1 MAKRIKIKEIAQ
13 LAGVSAGTVDRILHN
28 RGNVSREKARAV
40 ENVLAQVGYKF
51 NLHTSA
57 VSLTKS
63 YRFLFITPQ
72 AVGGSYWDAQKD
84 GVNQALDEY
93 SDIHIEMLHREYNQF
108 DNTSCQACF
117 EAALSETVD
126 GVIIGPTFQNETLA
140 YCRELTGRRIPY
152 IFIDARIEGAEEVIT
167 FCTDQISCGRMAASL
182 ALWNYRKGEKTAVV
196 HSGRKNQLR
205 STNSIVREQGILSY
219 FRESDMEDCLLH
231 TTLPSSEIS
240 SAGMEAFFREHHEV
254 RSAIVLN
261 SRGYQV
267 AEVLERSG
275 RKDVRLIGFDLTERN
290 RRCLEDGGIAALL
303 CQRPQ
308 SQGFYAVRTLISL
321 LLYGKPDPNQTGLI
335 PIDLVFKENLP
346 YYREVI
352 L

>member
-1 MAKRIKIKEIAQ
+1 MAKQIKIKEIAQ
-13 LAGVSAGTVDRILHN
+13 LAGVSAGTVDRVLHN
-28 RGNVSREKARAV
+28 RGNVSREKTEAV
-40 ENVLAQVGYKF
+40 EKVLAQVGYKF

-57 VSLTKS
+57 VSLKKS
-63 YRFLFITPQ
+63 YRFLFITPH
-72 AVGGSYWDAQKD
+72 ALRGSYWDALKD

-93 SDIHIEMLHREYNQF
+93 SDIHIEILHREYDQF

-117 EAALSETVD
+117 GAALSEAVD

-140 YCRELTGRRIPY
+140 YCRELTRRRIPY
-152 IFIDARIEGAEEVIT
+152 IFVDARIEGAKEVIT

-182 ALWNYRKGEKTAVV
+182 ALWNCRKGEKTAIV
-196 HSGRKNQLR
+196 HSGRKNQRR

-219 FRESDMEDCLLH
+219 FRQSGMEGSLLH
-231 TTLPSSEIS
+231 TTLPSDENFSSE
-240 SAGMEAFFREHHEV
+240 METFFREHHEV
-254 RSAIVLN
+254 RSVIVLN
-261 SRGYQV
+261 SLGYQV
-267 AEVLERSG
+267 TKVIRRSG
-275 RKDVRLIGFDLTERN
+275 RKDIRLIGFDLTEQN
-290 RRCLEDGGIAALL
+290 RSCLEEGDIAALL

-308 SQGFYAVRTLISL
+308 SQGFYAVKMLISL
-321 LLYGKPDPNQTGLI
+321 LLYGKPDSNLTGLI